1 MQRIGWRQELPLD
14 FRDSHS
20 CYGCATLCGEQLVP
34 EMAVCDF
41 STVSVEKRI
50 REEQAWHLRKA
61 FQDLLFRFQDWLW
74 AAELMAASP
83 NSSQVSYANSK
94 KELQRFKVLQR
105 QVSDK
110 LLPLESLNRRYHQL
124 VRTGSNDP
132 QLRPTVQKVNQRWDD
147 LQARTAAICKRLKHF
162 VNQWEKFELEKET
175 IRVWLVELDLRL
187 TDVEHFSGG
196 TSLEKMIQLQ
206 AFQQDVQA
214 NADRVDHLLVHGEA
228 LIQKSQPEDAE
239 VLEEE
244 LQDLSCFCQ
253 EVFRRVFRFR
263 RRLVSMQLV
272 FEDEWLSDR
281 DSDLES
287 ESLTEES
294 LEWVGN
300 DGTGPPR
307 PPAAPMCQ
315 STPKNPS
322 LHRQQPAPTVE
333 ANVDLEWDPSVDIG
347 GSTSHDEED
356 SSYFSA
362 ITGMGQ
368 WEEPRP
374 KCRPSVCAS
383 RSLPL
388 RCGSQGDLSVQ
399 NGFREEWEQ
408 FSSSVTDQEIKRCSS
423 GTLHSWELQGC
434 QHPQNGPAEK
444 GSPRQVEPM
453 GFDPERIETWLGQ
466 SCREKMGG
474 KLEVEQATGT
484 CGHVPLPVLDLQ
496 FPVQSQAS
504 GKRPKRQ
511 KSQQRVKKKTR
522 STPASNVGQICKKEH
537 LNSRSA
543 EIAVTIEQGSS
554 LQQPSIISCL
564 RTQKLPRLPAIWNR
578 TMMILSASLLLLLLF
593 LASPFPL
600 YPSELSCL
608 QENGYSRSFHFML
621 TYSGPPPT

>member
-1 MQRIGWRQELPLD
+1 MQRIGWRQEMPLGD
-14 FRDSHS
+14 CH
-20 CYGCATLCGEQLVP
+20 GCATLRGEQPVP
-34 EMAVCDF
+34 EMAACDL
-41 STVSVEKRI
+41 SAVSVEKRI
-50 REEQAWHLRKA
+50 REEQAWQLQKA

-124 VRTGSNDP
+124 VRSGAIGP
-132 QLRPTVQKVNQRWDD
+132 PLRPTVQEVNQRWDD

-253 EVFRRVFRFR
+253 EVFRRVFRFQG
-263 RRLVSMQLV
+263 RLVSMRLV

-294 LEWVGN
+294 LEWAGD
-300 DGTGPPR
+300 DGAGPPQ
-307 PPAAPMCQ
+307 PPVASMRQ

-322 LHRQQPAPTVE
+322 LHRQQPE

-356 SSYFSA
+356 SSYSSA
-362 ITGMGQ
+362 ITGLGQ
-368 WEEPRP
+368 WEEPRR

-388 RCGSQGDLSVQ
+388 RCSSPEDFSVQ
-399 NGFREEWEQ
+399 KGFQVEWDQ

-423 GTLHSWELQGC
+423 GTSHSWELQGR
-434 QHPQNGPAEK
+434 QHPQNGPPEK
-444 GSPRQVEPM
+444 GRPRQAEPM

-474 KLEVEQATGT
+474 KLEVEQ
-484 CGHVPLPVLDLQ
+484 
-496 FPVQSQAS
+496 
-504 GKRPKRQ
+504 
-511 KSQQRVKKKTR
+511 
-522 STPASNVGQICKKEH
+522 ICKKEH
-537 LNSRSA
+537 LNSRPA
-543 EIAVTIEQGSS
+543 EIAITIEQGSS
-554 LQQPSIISCL
+554 LQEPSIISCL
-564 RTQKLPRLPAIWNR
+564 RTQKPPRPPAIWNR
-578 TMMILSASLLLLLLF
+578 MVMLLSAILLLFLLFLLF

-600 YPSELSCL
+600 YPSELSSELSCL
-608 QENGYSRSFHFML
+608 QQNRYARSFHLML

>member
-1 MQRIGWRQELPLD
+1 
-14 FRDSHS
+14 
-20 CYGCATLCGEQLVP
+20 
-34 EMAVCDF
+34 MAVCDL
-41 STVSVEKRI
+41 SAVSVEKRI

-124 VRTGSNDP
+124 VRSGSIGP
-132 QLRPTVQKVNQRWDD
+132 QLRPTVQKVNQRWDE

-187 TDVEHFSGG
+187 TDVEHFSAG

-206 AFQQDVQA
+206 AFEQDVQA
-214 NADRVDHLLVHGEA
+214 SADRVDRLLVHGEA

-244 LQDLSCFCQ
+244 LRDLSGFCQ
-253 EVFRRVFRFR
+253 EVFRRVFRFQG
-263 RRLVSMQLV
+263 RLVSMRLV

-281 DSDLES
+281 GSDLES
-287 ESLTEES
+287 ESLADES
-294 LEWVGN
+294 LERMG
-300 DGTGPPR
+300 GGGAGPPL

-322 LHRQQPAPTVE
+322 LRRQQPAPPVE

-368 WEEPRP
+368 WEEPRW
-374 KCRPSVCAS
+374 KCKPPACAS

-388 RCGSQGDLSVQ
+388 RCGSREDLSGQ

-423 GTLHSWELQGC
+423 VLCDHLLWRVKLHFRGRIPTLLMFLLPSLVGTSHSWELQGC
-434 QHPQNGPAEK
+434 QHPQNGPPER
-444 GSPRQVEPM
+444 GSPRQAEPM

-474 KLEVEQATGT
+474 KLEVEQVTGT

-504 GKRPKRQ
+504 GKQPKRQ
-511 KSQQRVKKKTR
+511 RSQQRARKKTR
-522 STPASNVGQICKKEH
+522 PTPASNVGQICKKDH

-554 LQQPSIISCL
+554 LQQPPIISCL
-564 RTQKLPRLPAIWNR
+564 RTQKLPRLPAMWNR
-578 TMMILSASLLLLLLF
+578 TMMLLSASLLLLLLF

-608 QENGYSRSFHFML
+608 QENGYSRSFHLML

>member
-1 MQRIGWRQELPLD
+1 MQRIGWRQEMPLGD
-14 FRDSHS
+14 CH
-20 CYGCATLCGEQLVP
+20 GCATLHGEQPVP
-34 EMAVCDF
+34 EIAACDL

-50 REEQAWHLRKA
+50 REEQAWQLQKA

-83 NSSQVSYANSK
+83 NSSQVSYAISK
-94 KELQRFKVLQR
+94 KELQRFKMLQR

-124 VRTGSNDP
+124 VRSGAIGP
-132 QLRPTVQKVNQRWDD
+132 QLRPTVQEVNQRWDD

-244 LQDLSCFCQ
+244 LQELSCFCQ
-253 EVFRRVFRFR
+253 EVFRRVFRFQG
-263 RRLVSMQLV
+263 RLVSMRLV

-287 ESLTEES
+287 ESLAEES
-294 LEWVGN
+294 L
-300 DGTGPPR
+300 DGPPQ
-307 PPAAPMCQ
+307 PPAAPMRQ

-322 LHRQQPAPTVE
+322 LHRQQPAPAVE
-333 ANVDLEWDPSVDIG
+333 TNVDLEWDPSVDIG

-356 SSYFSA
+356 SSYSSA

-368 WEEPRP
+368 WEEPRR

-388 RCGSQGDLSVQ
+388 RCGSQEDFSVQ
-399 NGFREEWEQ
+399 NGFQVEWDQ

-423 GTLHSWELQGC
+423 GPSHSWELQGC
-434 QHPQNGPAEK
+434 QHPQNGRPEK
-444 GSPRQVEPM
+444 GSPRQAEPM
-453 GFDPERIETWLGQ
+453 GFDPQRIETWLGQ

-474 KLEVEQATGT
+474 KLEQVTGT
-484 CGHVPLPVLDLQ
+484 CGPVSLRVLHLQ

-511 KSQQRVKKKTR
+511 KSQQRAKKTTWP
-522 STPASNVGQICKKEH
+522 TPASNAEQICKEEH
-537 LNSRSA
+537 LDSRPA
-543 EIAVTIEQGSS
+543 EIAITIEQGSS
-554 LQQPSIISCL
+554 LQEPLIISCL
-564 RTQKLPRLPAIWNR
+564 RTQKPPRLPAIWNR
-578 TMMILSASLLLLLLF
+578 TVMILSAILLLLLLF

-600 YPSELSCL
+600 YPSELSSELSCL
-608 QENGYSRSFHFML
+608 QENRYARSFHLML